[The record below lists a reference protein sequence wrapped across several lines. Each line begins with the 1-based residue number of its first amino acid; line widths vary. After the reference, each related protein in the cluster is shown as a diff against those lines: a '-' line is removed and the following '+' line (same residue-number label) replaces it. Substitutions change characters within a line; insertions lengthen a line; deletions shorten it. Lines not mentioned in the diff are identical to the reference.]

1 MQSDGDHL
9 MTNVTPKHEQNTSAM
24 TNWAA
29 DVAQQGTHTLRA
41 TVRGMS
47 FWAAILLPLV
57 YLPLLS
63 GGLGSQA
70 GPLVIGLLAANVIAL
85 VIGHNHTTPNQ

>member
-9 MTNVTPKHEQNTSAM
+9 MTNITPNHEQKTSAV

-29 DVAQQGTHTLRA
+29 DVAQQGTLALRA

-63 GGLGSQA
+63 GGLGSQT
-70 GPLVIGLLAANVIAL
+70 GFIFISLLAVNLIAL
-85 VIGHNHTTPNQ
+85 FVGHNHTNSNQ

>member
-1 MQSDGDHL
+1 MQSDGDHP
-9 MTNVTPKHEQNTSAM
+9 MTNITPNHAQHTSAV

-29 DVAQQGTHTLRA
+29 DVARQGTHTLRA
-41 TVRGMS
+41 TVRGLS

-63 GGLGSQA
+63 SGLGSQT
-70 GPLVIGLLAANVIAL
+70 GFIFLGLLAVNLLAL
-85 VIGHNHTTPNQ
+85 FVGHNHSNQ

>member
-1 MQSDGDHL
+1 MQSDGDHP
-9 MTNVTPKHEQNTSAM
+9 MSNFTPNREQNTSAV
-24 TNWAA
+24 TNWAI
-29 DVAQQGTHTLRA
+29 DVAQQGTNTLRT

-63 GGLGSQA
+63 GGSGSRTS
-70 GPLVIGLLAANVIAL
+70 LIVIGLLGLHLIAL
-85 VIGHNHTTPNQ
+85 FAGHNHTNSN

>member
-9 MTNVTPKHEQNTSAM
+9 MSNATPNHEQNTTAV
-24 TNWAA
+24 TNWAV
-29 DVAQQGTHTLRA
+29 DVAQQGTLALRA

-63 GGLGSQA
+63 GGLGSQT
-70 GPLVIGLLAANVIAL
+70 GFIVIGLLALNLIAL
-85 VIGHNHTTPNQ
+85 FVGHNHTNSNQ

>member
-9 MTNVTPKHEQNTSAM
+9 MTNITPNHEQNTSAVM
-24 TNWAA
+24 NWAT
-29 DVAQQGTHTLRA
+29 DVVQQGTLALRA
-41 TVRGMS
+41 TIRGMS

-63 GGLGSQA
+63 GGLGSQT
-70 GPLVIGLLAANVIAL
+70 GFIVIGLLALHLIAL
-85 VIGHNHTTPNQ
+85 FVGHNHTHTNQ

>member
-1 MQSDGDHL
+1 MS
-9 MTNVTPKHEQNTSAM
+9 NATPNHEQNTSAV
-24 TNWAA
+24 TTWVTDA
-29 DVAQQGTHTLRA
+29 AQQGTLALRT

-63 GGLGSQA
+63 GSLGPQTGLI
-70 GPLVIGLLAANVIAL
+70 VIGLLGLNLIAL
-85 VIGHNHTTPNQ
+85 FVGHNHANSNQ

>member
-9 MTNVTPKHEQNTSAM
+9 MTNFTPNHEQNTSAVM
-24 TNWAA
+24 NWAA
-29 DVAQQGTHTLRA
+29 DVVQQGTLALRA
-41 TVRGMS
+41 TIRGMS

-63 GGLGSQA
+63 GGLGSQT
-70 GPLVIGLLAANVIAL
+70 GFIVIGLLGLHLIAL
-85 VIGHNHTTPNQ
+85 FVGHNHTHTNQ

>member
-1 MQSDGDHL
+1 MQLDGDHL
-9 MTNVTPKHEQNTSAM
+9 MSNATPNHEQKTSAV

-29 DVAQQGTHTLRA
+29 DVTKQGTLALRA
-41 TVRGMS
+41 TVQGMS

-63 GGLGSQA
+63 GGLGSQT
-70 GPLVIGLLAANVIAL
+70 GLIVIGLLALHLITLFV
-85 VIGHNHTTPNQ
+85 GHNHTNSNQ

>member
-9 MTNVTPKHEQNTSAM
+9 MTNITPNRPQNTSAV

-29 DVAQQGTHTLRA
+29 DVARQGTHALGA

-57 YLPLLS
+57 YLPLLL
-63 GGLGSQA
+63 GGLGSQT
-70 GPLVIGLLAANVIAL
+70 GFVFLGLLALNLIAL
-85 VIGHNHTTPNQ
+85 FVGHTHTNQ

>member
-1 MQSDGDHL
+1 
-9 MTNVTPKHEQNTSAM
+9 MTNITPNHEQNTSAVM
-24 TNWAA
+24 NWTA
-29 DVAQQGTHTLRA
+29 DVAQQGTLALRT

-63 GGLGSQA
+63 GGLDSQT
-70 GPLVIGLLAANVIAL
+70 GLIVIGLLALHLITLFV
-85 VIGHNHTTPNQ
+85 GHNHTNSNQ

>member
-9 MTNVTPKHEQNTSAM
+9 MSNATPTYEQKTSAV

-29 DVAQQGTHTLRA
+29 DVAHQGTLALRT

-63 GGLGSQA
+63 GGLGSQT
-70 GPLVIGLLAANVIAL
+70 GLIVIGLLAQNLIAL
-85 VIGHNHTTPNQ
+85 FVGHNHTHSQQ

>member
-1 MQSDGDHL
+1 MSNA
-9 MTNVTPKHEQNTSAM
+9 TSNHEQNTSAV

-29 DVAQQGTHTLRA
+29 DVAQQGTIALKA

-63 GGLGSQA
+63 GDLGSQT
-70 GPLVIGLLAANVIAL
+70 GLIVIAL
-85 VIGHNHTTPNQ
+85 IALHLIALFVGHNHTHTNQ

>member
-1 MQSDGDHL
+1 MS
-9 MTNVTPKHEQNTSAM
+9 NATPNHAQNTSPV

-29 DVAQQGTHTLRA
+29 DVAQQGTLALRA

-63 GGLGSQA
+63 GGLGSQT
-70 GPLVIGLLAANVIAL
+70 GFIFLGLLAVNLIAL
-85 VIGHNHTTPNQ
+85 FVGHNHTHTNQ

>member
-9 MTNVTPKHEQNTSAM
+9 MSNATPNHEQNTSSV

-29 DVAQQGTHTLRA
+29 DVAQQGTLTLRT

-47 FWAAILLPLV
+47 FWAAILLPLI

-63 GGLGSQA
+63 GGLGSQT
-70 GPLVIGLLAANVIAL
+70 GLIVVGLLGLHLIAL
-85 VIGHNHTTPNQ
+85 FVGHNHTNSNQ